1 MQVRTLLMLGGLVLG
16 GVGLGTATGSPL
28 RAQEAGRTPAATGA
42 TSGDMA
48 SGTGGARP
56 NAPAQGGVA
65 SRPDASAG
73 QSSTPGGGNSRDNA
87 PSAPQAAPAR

>member
-1 MQVRTLLMLGGLVLG
+1 MRIRTLLMLGGL
-16 GVGLGTATGSPL
+16 GLSAATGSPL

-56 NAPAQGGVA
+56 DAPARGGVA

-73 QSSTPGGGNSRDNA
+73 QSPTPGGENGRGNA
-87 PSAPQAAPAR
+87 TPPQQAAPAR